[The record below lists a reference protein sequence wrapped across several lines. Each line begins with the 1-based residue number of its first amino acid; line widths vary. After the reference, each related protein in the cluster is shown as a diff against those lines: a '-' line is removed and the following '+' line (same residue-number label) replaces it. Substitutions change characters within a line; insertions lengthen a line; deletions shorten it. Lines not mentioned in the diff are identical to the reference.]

1 MRITRLHVENF
12 RSIRSLDIALSHT
25 TVLIGPNNAGKT
37 AILEALQIALTRRWD
52 QRGIGFT
59 EYDIHLSSDEEDPKE
74 SPGVVIEIE
83 AEEAQAGEWPEDVQQ
98 DLGQVSQVDPVSA
111 KHSITLRVECAW
123 NSTTGA
129 FEPSWQFLNVERQPL
144 FLNVE
149 RQPLSWR
156 SARRRH
162 LDRFRRYLPVFR
174 LGALRDAADEFSS
187 RSQFWGKLLRA
198 IKIPAQLESRVQ
210 RVLGLVNRRL
220 LKADPKLSR
229 ISETIADATKIAARN
244 KDGDVDLNLVPLK
257 SWDLLSRAGIA
268 MRNDPESPMLP
279 LQRHGQG
286 VQSLSVVFLFRAFVD
301 HLLAEFHSAESHPVL
316 ALEEPETHLHPQA
329 ARSLWK
335 HVNELPGQKVITTHS
350 PYFVQHVPFRDLRI
364 VRLAKEGTEVRW
376 LRPACSASK
385 IPLVD
390 GLAEVVDGSRGLLE
404 YEDRQEVLTA
414 KGRIDDST
422 YRKLQTC
429 MSNHERRNEISD
441 NLKTL
446 RDESALCMTDA
457 ELQPL
462 ETWARR
468 MRGEV
473 FFAEKW
479 MIVEGQADY
488 LIVEA
493 LARGLGYDLDEN
505 GATLI
510 DAQNNGSPAA
520 FAALARALGIP
531 WLAVFDGDR
540 AGREFEA
547 SILNRGFDAD
557 EVQRRC
563 RMHEAGN
570 LEQQLIRDLGDELES
585 VMKELGCDPS
595 LERDELARS
604 LHDDAQP
611 RLAALLAE
619 RVRRD
624 NSFVQYLP
632 KAFNTAI
639 NDLRELT

>member
-12 RSIRSLDIALSHT
+12 RSIRSLDVALSHT

-59 EYDIHLSSDEEDPKE
+59 EYDIHLSSDEEDPKK

-98 DLGQVSQVDPVSA
+98 DLGQVSQVDPVSG

-144 FLNVE
+144 
-149 RQPLSWR
+149 SGI

-244 KDGDVDLNLVPLK
+244 EDGDVDLNLVPLK
-257 SWDLLSRAGIA
+257 SWDLLSKAGIA
-268 MRNDPESPMLP
+268 LRNDPESPLLP

-286 VQSLSVVFLFRAFVD
+286 VQSLSVIFLFRAFVD
-301 HLLAEFHSAESHPVL
+301 HLLAEFYSAESHPVL

-335 HVNELPGQKVITTHS
+335 HVNELPGQKVVTTHS

-364 VRLAKEGTEVRW
+364 VRLTNEGTEVRW
-376 LRPACSASK
+376 LRSACSVNK
-385 IPLVD
+385 IPMVD
-390 GLAEVVDGSRGLLE
+390 GLADVVDGSRGLLE
-404 YEDRQEVLTA
+404 YEDLQEVLTA
-414 KGRIDDST
+414 NGRIDKST

-429 MSNHERRNEISD
+429 MSNHERRSEISSA
-441 NLKTL
+441 LKTL
-446 RDESALCMTDA
+446 RDESVLCMPDA

-540 AGREFEA
+540 AGREFQR
-547 SILNRGFDAD
+547 SILSRGFDAD
-557 EVQRRC
+557 EVRRRC

-570 LEQQLIRDLGDELES
+570 LEQQLVRDLGDELES
-585 VMKELGCDPS
+585 VVKGVGGDPS
-595 LERDELARS
+595 LQRDELARS

-611 RLAALLAE
+611 RLAALLAK
-619 RVRRD
+619 RVRSD
-624 NSFVQYLP
+624 ACFVQYLP
-632 KAFNTAI
+632 EAFKTAI